1 MTGLELERVRP
12 LLEAEV
18 QRLIDLLDQIDEDP
32 DFEPNSDGE
41 PWLGAPDA
49 RTGSWSGLYAE
60 GNDDREEDDSDR
72 EPCCEDEG
80 AQCDDE
86 GAIEQDTD
94 ASEDEMIGWHSFTR
108 SERVGINAASADL
121 AEILERRKAGARG
134 RDAATQPGL

>member
-1 MTGLELERVRP
+1 MTALELERVRP

-32 DFEPNSDGE
+32 DFENTGDEE

-49 RTGSWSGLYAE
+49 RTGSWAGLYAE

-86 GAIEQDTD
+86 GHVEED
-94 ASEDEMIGWHSFTR
+94 AMYSDDEVIGWHSFSR
-108 SERVGINAASADL
+108 SERLAINAVRADL
-121 AEILERRKAGARG
+121 SEIVERRSQG